1 MQLQVKSSVFLAFIV
16 VFSLT
21 VGCDKEFHS
30 VGIDLFE
37 DYGFKIQSETYP
49 VYVYQ
54 DQVEKVQTNGLPLT
68 MLGSYSHPVFGK
80 TKAHF
85 TSQLQ
90 INQSPFF
97 GNYSQDREDEGDPS
111 SPNVIPEDETVTE
124 VFLEIPFFTNQ
135 NDADSDGVIDERDI
149 DPSDPQSDTDGDGL
163 SDLLETQAGTNPLNI
178 DSDGDGINDAEDE
191 DNESYDAGDNVYQV
205 DSLYGNRNARFTLK
219 VQELTYYLSQLDPAD
234 NFASSLPYY
243 NDTDYAQQG
252 FVGETLF
259 EGTYELDFS
268 EIPFY
273 YDEDDPETEVDER
286 TQVEGRLT
294 PRIRVPLDPSFF
306 QENLIDLEGSET
318 LSDQAN
324 FQSHMKGVIIQAD
337 QFSEDLLMLLDI
349 NSASIKIQYD
359 YNLYNDAGSSDDL
372 TDDFTERDT
381 QTFNLILGGVTF
393 TTLTTENGN
402 PAPASA
408 LLSGLQEQASEKI
421 FVQGGRY
428 FANVSLFGRTE
439 QEQLEAI
446 RPIKIERRLVNEAN
460 LRFFVSDLYESN
472 PNLYLPERLYLYLS
486 PSGDPLPDYA
496 VDNTF
501 TISGTNANKYILGG
515 MLQYG
520 DNGLPSH
527 YKFTIT
533 ENINTLLNKALIEDT
548 TLSLSDFDNF
558 SLGLVIGADINL
570 VSTSEALLTE
580 GRGAIKYPTAGV
592 LNPFGVELWGNAS
605 EFPSAELE
613 IIYNATR

>member
-1 MQLQVKSSVFLAFIV
+1 MQLQVKSSLLVAFIV

-21 VGCDKEFHS
+21 VSCDKEFHN

-37 DYGFKIQSETYP
+37 NYGFKIQSETYP
-49 VYVYQ
+49 VYLYQ
-54 DQVEKVQTNGLPLT
+54 EQLEKVQTNGLPLT
-68 MLGSYSHPVFGK
+68 MLGSYFHPVFGK
-80 TKAHF
+80 TKAQF

-90 INQSPFF
+90 INQDPFF

-111 SPNVIPEDETVTE
+111 SPNVIAEDEIVTE

-163 SDLLETQAGTNPLNI
+163 SDLLETQAGTNPLSS
-178 DSDGDGINDAEDE
+178 DSDGDGINDAEDT
-191 DNESYDAGDNVYQV
+191 DNESYDAGDNVYQI
-205 DSLYGNRNARFTLK
+205 DSLYGNRNTSFNLK

-273 YDEDDPETEVDER
+273 YEEDDPETEVDER
-286 TQVEGRLT
+286 TQIEGRLS
-294 PRIRVPLDPSFF
+294 PRIRVPLDTSFF
-306 QENLIDLEGSET
+306 QENLINLEGSQV
-318 LSDQAN
+318 LSNQAN
-324 FQSHMKGVIIQAD
+324 FQSHMKGLIIQAD
-337 QFSEDLLMLLDI
+337 QFSDDLLMLLDI
-349 NSASIKIQYD
+349 NNASIKIQYD
-359 YNLYNDAGSSDDL
+359 YNLYNDGGSTDDL
-372 TDDFTERDT
+372 TDDFTERDN

-393 TTLTTENGN
+393 TTLITENGN
-402 PAPASA
+402 SAPTTA
-408 LLSGLQEQASEKI
+408 LLSGIQEQPSEKI

-446 RPIKIERRLVNEAN
+446 RPIKSERRLVNEAN
-460 LRFFVSDLYESN
+460 LRFFVSDLYEIN
-472 PNLYLPERLYLYLS
+472 PNLHLPERLYLYLS
-486 PSGDPLPDYA
+486 SSGNPLPDYA

-501 TISGTNANKYILGG
+501 ALSGTNADKYILGG
-515 MLQYG
+515 MLHYG

-527 YKFTIT
+527 YEFTIT
-533 ENINTLLNKALIEDT
+533 ENINTLLNKALIEDN
-548 TLSLSDFDNF
+548 TLSLSDYDNF
-558 SLGLVIGADINL
+558 SLGLVLGANINL
-570 VSTSEALLTE
+570 VTTNEALLTE
-580 GRGAIKYPTAGV
+580 GRGSIKYPITGA

-605 EFPSAELE
+605 ATPSAELE